1 MVKGMDG
8 YEKVRKSLQS
18 RKNPDP
24 IQASNIF
31 KKWGLVPGASGFQFF
46 FLPWSFLVLVTDI
59 AVEYNKKEVPVQQ
72 LMFEKS
78 SFCILV
84 NQYFQLFLLLD
95 IQNE

>member
-1 MVKGMDG
+1 MVM
-8 YEKVRKSLQS
+8 RKWERVFRAGKTLVQFRQVIFLKSGDLSLGQVDF
-18 RKNPDP
+18 N
-24 IQASNIF
+24 
-31 KKWGLVPGASGFQFF
+31 FF
-46 FLPWSFLVLVTDI
+46 FLPWSFLGLVTDI

-72 LMFEKS
+72 LMFEKR